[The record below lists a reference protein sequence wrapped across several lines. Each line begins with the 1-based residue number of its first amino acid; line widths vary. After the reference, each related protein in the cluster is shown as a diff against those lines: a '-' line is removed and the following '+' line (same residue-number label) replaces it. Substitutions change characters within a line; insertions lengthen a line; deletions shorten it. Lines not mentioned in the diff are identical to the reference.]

1 MVDTTA
7 LHLPP
12 WHLED
17 LWVPVLV
24 GNTVHSTKSSHPRP
38 APSLSMKPHCPLP
51 LTRSSVTCFLTSPT
65 LALLVP
71 CPHLPNHQAAQSS
84 SFHSRDPA
92 IFSDGSSGSAPAP
105 IPCGLDSESAFK
117 TVYMTMPCYKSQ
129 VPDHFQVSQT
139 PWFGGETSQ
148 DLITACASNF
158 FSWLAFR
165 ISLYSALRF
174 PVIISLACCLTSAL
188 TCLPI
193 LSPWLK
199 CLCSHPSKV
208 PGLFISKTYASRPD
222 KTRKPLQTCRLFSDW
237 V

>member
-1 MVDTTA
+1 
-7 LHLPP
+7 
-12 WHLED
+12 
-17 LWVPVLV
+17 
-24 GNTVHSTKSSHPRP
+24 
-38 APSLSMKPHCPLP
+38 MKPHCPLP